1 MAMAATSQHLVKK
14 SAPTHLYNLG
24 IVRHH
29 RISLFEKVIKGQLSN
44 FYFFPFRRTYA

>member
-14 SAPTHLYNLG
+14 SAPTHLYNFG
-24 IVRHH
+24 VDRHH
-29 RISLFEKVIKGQLSN
+29 HISLVEQVIKGRLSN